1 MVVGLKA
8 AIYNELKYMTK
19 VWDKYHL
26 DGMNLESGHS
36 MGLSKGIY

>member
-1 MVVGLKA
+1 MVVGLEA

-19 VWDKYHL
+19 VLGKYHL

-36 MGLSKGIY
+36 MRLSKGVY